1 MIFQLFHPFQPS
13 FNGLRTQ
20 WGRFVRQMSKTPC
33 SEAVKLSTRTP
44 FEIWRYVPD
53 SSVGNLWYKNNFS
66 RMPGSWRFH
75 GGTNIPPYVEGVC
88 DVLGGVVECK
98 RRRGAKNESSSKTS
112 LISHTVHYTGTFHMC
127 LKGIEFPHFYI
138 SLHVPVCFDGE
149 AIHSPLHMQKCAVI

>member
-1 MIFQLFHPFQPS
+1 MVC
-13 FNGLRTQ
+13 GLR
-20 WGRFVRQMSKTPC
+20 GGGLYG
-33 SEAVKLSTRTP
+33 KLLKHLVAKPLNSLHARP
-44 FEIWRYVPD
+44 SRYAPD

-75 GGTNIPPYVEGVC
+75 VAFCRTNIPPCVEGVC
-88 DVLGGVVECK
+88 DVLCGVVECK
-98 RRRGAKNESSSKTS
+98 RRRGAMKNQSSSKTS
-112 LISHTVHYTGTFHMC
+112 LISHTVHYTGTFHMG